1 MKKIASILILVF
13 AFTFTTQAQRK
24 GQGQGQKFTAEQHA
38 ALAVK
43 KMTLILDLS
52 EKQQN
57 QIRPLISAQAAN
69 NKAAILKRNE
79 NRATKERRTSNEI
92 FAMKSTKLD
101 NQIAFKNEMKDILTK
116 EQFEKFKKIRK
127 ERKRKRVKKEKMM
140 KERKKSRP

>member
-13 AFTFTTQAQRK
+13 AFTLTTQAQRK
-24 GQGQGQKFTAEQHA
+24 GERQKFTAEQHA

-92 FAMKSTKLD
+92 FAMKSAKLD

-127 ERKRKRVKKEKMM
+127 ERKIKRVKKEKMM